1 MDRLSMTSAR
11 VGAPSSARDNRVD
24 FFRGFALLTIFVNHV
39 PGVMWEHLTSRNYGF
54 SDSAELFVFLAGFA
68 SAFAYGRPFLQGSAL
83 VASVKALRRAGT
95 LYLVHI
101 TLTMITVSLFALAA
115 MATGDG
121 RYLMQLGIGYFMT
134 QPVETLAGV
143 ATLMHQLAYLNI
155 LPMYCV
161 ILLMLPAM
169 LAITRGI
176 GLHGLLIVSATL
188 WAVAGT
194 TGFNLP
200 NHPNPGG
207 WQFNP
212 FAWQLIF
219 AIGLGAG
226 LAKAGG
232 RALAPYNPAL
242 YAIALAYLLLSFLF
256 VEFQLWHWSALVP
269 GPFLMTGFDKTFVT
283 LPRLLHLAA
292 LVYVFVH
299 APYGSVFRRIGANNP
314 LCLVGRHSLPIFA
327 VGTILSVLAQALRLD
342 REPAFLFDTA
352 IVALGLAA
360 HFALALFLEWWR
372 GVNAPAARPGPLP
385 AKPAAPAPHPAE
397 AVRPGTSLTRTI

>member
-1 MDRLSMTSAR
+1 MTSAT
-11 VGAPSSARDNRVD
+11 VGLPGSARDSRVD

-68 SAFAYGRPFLQGSAL
+68 SVFAYGRAFLQGSAL
-83 VASVKALRRAGT
+83 VASLKALRRAGT

-134 QPVETLAGV
+134 QPIETLAGV
-143 ATLMHQLAYLNI
+143 ATLLHQLAYLNI

-161 ILLMLPAM
+161 ILLMLPVM
-169 LAITRGI
+169 L
-176 GLHGLLIVSATL
+176 GLARWFGVYGLLIVSATL

-194 TGFNLP
+194 TGLNLP

-212 FAWQLIF
+212 FAWQLVF
-219 AIGLGAG
+219 AIGLAAG
-226 LAKAGG
+226 LAKAAG
-232 RALAPYNPAL
+232 RALVAYNPAL
-242 YAIALAYLLLSFLF
+242 YALALFYLFLSFLF
-256 VEFQLWHWSALVP
+256 VEFQLWSWSAAVP

-292 LVYVFVH
+292 LVYVVVH
-299 APYGSVFRRIGANNP
+299 VPEGSLLRRIGPNNP
-314 LCLVGRHSLPIFA
+314 LCLIGRHSLPIFA
-327 VGTILSVLAQALRLD
+327 TGTILSILAQALRLH
-342 REPAFLFDTA
+342 REPSFLFDTA
-352 IVALGLAA
+352 LIAAGLAL
-360 HFALALFLEWWR
+360 HVALALFLEWWR
-372 GVNAPAARPGPLP
+372 TVANAPQPRPAVPARPLAQASPVAPATPALP
-385 AKPAAPAPHPAE
+385 APPLGRA
-397 AVRPGTSLTRTI
+397 T

>member
-1 MDRLSMTSAR
+1 MTSAR
-11 VGAPSSARDNRVD
+11 VGVSGTARDHRVD
-24 FFRGFALLTIFVNHV
+24 FFRGFALLTIFINHV

-68 SAFAYGRPFLQGSAL
+68 SAFAYGRSFLQGSAL
-83 VASVKALRRAGT
+83 VASLKALRRAGT

-101 TLTMITVSLFALAA
+101 TLTMITVALFAIAA
-115 MATGDG
+115 MTTGDG
-121 RYLMQLGIGYFMT
+121 RYLMELGIGYFVT
-134 QPVETLAGV
+134 QPIETLAGV

-161 ILLMLPAM
+161 ILLMLPLM
-169 LAITRGI
+169 LALVRRFGVY
-176 GLHGLLIVSATL
+176 GLLIVSATL

-212 FAWQLIF
+212 FAWQMVF
-219 AIGLGAG
+219 AIGLAAG

-232 RALAPYNPAL
+232 RALVAYHPTL
-242 YAIALAYLLLSFLF
+242 YAVALTYLFLSFLF
-256 VEFQLWHWSALVP
+256 VEFQLWHWSAMVP

-283 LPRLLHLAA
+283 LPRLTHLAA

-299 APYGSVFRRIGANNP
+299 APYDSVFRRIGAANP
-314 LCLVGRHSLPIFA
+314 LCLIGRHSLPIFA
-327 VGTILSVLAQALRLD
+327 TGTILSLLAQILRLH
-342 REPAFLFDTA
+342 REPSFLFDTLLIA
-352 IVALGLAA
+352 AGLAL
-360 HFALALFLEWWR
+360 HYALALFLEWWR
-372 GVNAPAARPGPLP
+372 GVSQAGK
-385 AKPAAPAPHPAE
+385 AKAPAPARPAVAE
-397 AVRPGTSLTRTI
+397 PVAPPASLGRAG

>member
-1 MDRLSMTSAR
+1 MTSAR
-11 VGAPSSARDNRVD
+11 VGAPGSARDNRVD

-68 SAFAYGRPFLQGSAL
+68 SAFAYGRPFLQASAL

-101 TLTMITVSLFALAA
+101 TLTMITVSIFAFAA
-115 MATGDG
+115 MGTGDG

-134 QPVETLAGV
+134 QPIETLAGV
-143 ATLMHQLAYLNI
+143 ASLMHQLAYLNI

-169 LAITRGI
+169 LAIGRRV
-176 GLHGLLIVSATL
+176 GLYGLLIVSATL
-188 WAVAGT
+188 WAIAGT

-219 AIGLGAG
+219 AIGLAAG

-232 RALAPYNPAL
+232 RALVAYNPAL
-242 YAIALAYLLLSFLF
+242 YTIALVYLFLSFLF
-256 VEFQLWHWSALVP
+256 VEFQLWHWSAMVP

-327 VGTILSVLAQALRLD
+327 TGTILSILAQALRLD
-342 REPAFLFDTA
+342 REPAFLFDTTLIA
-352 IVALGLAA
+352 IGLAM

-372 GVNAPAARPGPLP
+372 GASAPAKRDGQAKLD
-385 AKPAAPAPHPAE
+385 AKPATPPLRPAAEPRPAP
-397 AVRPGTSLTRTI
+397 SLGRTT

>member
-1 MDRLSMTSAR
+1 MASAP
-11 VGAPSSARDNRVD
+11 VGAPKSARDSRVD

-68 SAFAYGRPFLQGSAL
+68 SAFAYGRSFLQGSAL
-83 VASVKALRRAGT
+83 VASIKALRRAGT

-101 TLTMITVSLFALAA
+101 TLTMIAVSLFALAA
-115 MATGDG
+115 MTTGDG

-161 ILLMLPAM
+161 ILLMLPFM
-169 LAITRGI
+169 LAIIRRV
-176 GLHGLLIVSATL
+176 GLPGLLIVSATL
-188 WAVAGT
+188 WAIAGT
-194 TGFNLP
+194 TGLNLP

-212 FAWQLIF
+212 FAWQIVF
-219 AIGLGAG
+219 AIGLAAG

-232 RALAPYNPAL
+232 RALVAYNPSL
-242 YAIALAYLLLSFLF
+242 YAIALAYLFLSFLF
-256 VEFQLWHWSALVP
+256 VEFQLWHWSSLVP

-283 LPRLLHLAA
+283 LPRLLHILA
-292 LVYVFVH
+292 LVYVFAH
-299 APYGSVFRRIGANNP
+299 APSGSMVRRIGPNN
-314 LCLVGRHSLPIFA
+314 LLSVIGRHSLPIFA
-327 VGTILSVLAQALRLD
+327 TGTILSVAAQALRFN
-342 REPAFLFDTA
+342 REPAFVFDTA
-352 IVALGLAA
+352 LIAAGLAL
-360 HFALALFLEWWR
+360 HVGLALFLEWWR
-372 GVNAPAARPGPLP
+372 GVSAPVRPRPLAASGAASGPATAALPGPRL
-385 AKPAAPAPHPAE
+385 
-397 AVRPGTSLTRTI
+397 GRTT